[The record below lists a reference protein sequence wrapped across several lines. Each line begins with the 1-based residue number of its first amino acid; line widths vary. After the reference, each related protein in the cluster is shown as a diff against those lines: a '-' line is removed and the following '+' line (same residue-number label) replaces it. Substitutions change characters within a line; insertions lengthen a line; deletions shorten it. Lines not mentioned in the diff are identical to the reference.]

1 MMNNKPEWQIFSKRY
16 NKFTEFRY
24 TSLFSDTQ
32 KNRDV

>member
-24 TSLFSDTQ
+24 TSVFSD
-32 KNRDV
+32 KKK